1 MKTRGII
8 LLGGK
13 GNRLKPLTKYISKHL
28 LPVYNKPM
36 VYYSLSS
43 LVYSNISEIL
53 IICNKNDL
61 NIYQKLLKP
70 IAKKYNIKF
79 SFEFQKKIG
88 GGIAES
94 LLIGAKFINSCEK
107 IVLILGDNFFYGRE
121 FPRLLKKAMS
131 KKNKSYV
138 FLSPVKKAK
147 NFGVAYLDK
156 RKKLKKIIEKPSN
169 SKSNLAVT
177 GLYVYSTNHINNLH
191 KLKRSRRG
199 ELEIT
204 TFNNRLLKN
213 DKLDYINLGQGITWF
228 DLGSFNNL
236 YQCSEFVKVVENRQG
251 KKISGLL

>member
-1 MKTRGII
+1 MKARGII
-8 LLGGK
+8 MLGGR
-13 GNRLKPLTKYISKHL
+13 GSRLKPLTEYISKHL

-43 LVYSNISEIL
+43 LIYTNISEIL

-61 NIYQKLLKP
+61 NIYKKLLKP

-156 RKKLKKIIEKPSN
+156 RKKLKKIIKNKKLELSERFAAQLKLNKLPKN
-169 SKSNLAVT
+169 SSKARIRNRCEIT
-177 GLYVYSTNHINNLH
+177 GRPHGVYR
-191 KLKRSRRG
+191 KLKISRIALRDMASG
-199 ELEIT
+199 GKIP
-204 TFNNRLLKN
+204 
-213 DKLDYINLGQGITWF
+213 GIIKSSW
-228 DLGSFNNL
+228 
-236 YQCSEFVKVVENRQG
+236 
-251 KKISGLL
+251 

>member
-53 IICNKNDL
+53 IISNKNDL

-94 LLIGAKFINSCEK
+94 LLIGAKFINDCEK
-107 IVLILGDNFFYGRE
+107 E
-121 FPRLLKKAMS
+121 P
-131 KKNKSYV
+131 
-138 FLSPVKKAK
+138 LSA
-147 NFGVAYLDK
+147 
-156 RKKLKKIIEKPSN
+156 
-169 SKSNLAVT
+169 KSN
-177 GLYVYSTNHINNLH
+177 NNFSASSII
-191 KLKRSRRG
+191 KS
-199 ELEIT
+199 
-204 TFNNRLLKN
+204 
-213 DKLDYINLGQGITWF
+213 D
-228 DLGSFNNL
+228 DLS
-236 YQCSEFVKVVENRQG
+236 S
-251 KKISGLL
+251 SGLIESVFIWCDICMSSLLT